1 MPEEP
6 DIIFTM
12 PDQFRADSL
21 GCRDAGFIDTPLIAS
36 LADRGVSYSSGY
48 TPHPLCVS
56 RPASV
61 VKRGDRE
68 IEYR

>member
-12 PDQFRADSL
+12 PDQFRADPL
-21 GCRDAGFIDTPLIAS
+21 GCRDAGLIEIPHIAS

-48 TPHPLCVS
+48 APHPLCVS
-56 RPASV
+56 RSASLV
-61 VKRGDRE
+61 RCGDKE